1 MGRHLG
7 GPDKAGEVMD
17 PKAREG
23 SGDQSQP
30 LVETNLPAGWMGEG
44 ARESS
49 RGWGGGD
56 PGWVTRMGVV
66 GACVGE

>member
-1 MGRHLG
+1 VGRHLG

-30 LVETNLPAGWMGEG
+30 LVETNLPAGRMGEG

-49 RGWGGGD
+49 RWGGGA
-56 PGWVTRMGVV
+56 GTQAG
-66 GACVGE
+66 